1 MKHLKIK
8 IKQESTTMTQKSIK
22 QFKKAVKSNM
32 SDIEAMAYIKHHDS
46 KRLKKTFKKSE
57 ER

>member
-1 MKHLKIK
+1 
-8 IKQESTTMTQKSIK
+8 MTQKSIK